1 MKPIKKLNNKEN
13 MAEIKG
19 QREWIIERAAE
30 MFLRLGVKAVRMD
43 DIAHELGI
51 SKRTLYE
58 LFNDKEELIFL
69 AMKHLYEERMAKHK
83 AICIKAENE
92 LAGMF
97 FVMDEIFKQGEPHH
111 RLSTN
116 LKRFYPKIYEQ
127 LLKEGREA
135 NLVGLRTMIGRG
147 IEKGYFLKEMNIEIT
162 IGIFNAISQ
171 SIQNTQEHI
180 LPEGITPRQAFIQVV
195 NTLFRGIS
203 TPEGI
208 ALIDKYTREEAV
220 KKYQ

>member
-1 MKPIKKLNNKEN
+1 
-13 MAEIKG
+13 MAEIKN
-19 QREWIIERAAE
+19 QREWIVARSAE

-51 SKRTLYE
+51 SKRTIYE
-58 LFNDKEELIFL
+58 LFSDKEELIL
-69 AMKHLYEERMAKHK
+69 QAMKHLYAERMMEHR
-83 AICIKAENE
+83 AICAKAENE

-97 FVMDEIFKQGEPHH
+97 FVMDEIFNQAERHH

-127 LLKEGREA
+127 LLQEGREA
-135 NLVGLRTMIGRG
+135 NMLGLRTMIERG
-147 IEKGYFLKEMNIEIT
+147 IEKGYFLREMNIEIT
-162 IGIFNAISQ
+162 IRIFSTLSQ
-171 SIQNTQEHI
+171 SPQNNSEQFLTKEI
-180 LPEGITPRQAFIQVV
+180 SPRAAFIQVV

-208 ALIDKYTREEAV
+208 AIIDKYVQGGYTR
-220 KKYQ
+220 KYE

>member
-1 MKPIKKLNNKEN
+1 
-13 MAEIKG
+13 MAEIKN
-19 QREWIIERAAE
+19 QREWIVARSAE

-51 SKRTLYE
+51 SKRTIYE
-58 LFNDKEELIFL
+58 LFSDKEELILL
-69 AMKHLYEERMAKHK
+69 AMKHLYEERMMEHR
-83 AICIKAENE
+83 AICAKAENE

-97 FVMDEIFKQGEPHH
+97 FVMDEIFNQAERHQ

-127 LLKEGREA
+127 LLQEGREA
-135 NLVGLRTMIGRG
+135 NMLGLRTMIERG
-147 IEKGYFLKEMNIEIT
+147 IEKGYFLREMNIEIT
-162 IGIFNAISQ
+162 IRIFSTISQ
-171 SIQNTQEHI
+171 SIQNNSEQFLSKEI
-180 LPEGITPRQAFIQVV
+180 SPRKAFIQVV

-208 ALIDKYTREEAV
+208 SIIDKYVQGSYTR
-220 KKYQ
+220 KYE

>member
-1 MKPIKKLNNKEN
+1 

-19 QREWIIERAAE
+19 QREWIIGRAAK

-69 AMKHLYEERMAKHK
+69 AMKHLYEERMTKHK
-83 AICIKAENE
+83 AICTKAENE

-97 FVMDEIFKQGEPHH
+97 FVMDEIFKQGEKHQ

-135 NLVGLRTMIGRG
+135 NMIGLRTMIGRG

-162 IGIFNAISQ
+162 IGIFNAVSQ
-171 SIQNTQEHI
+171 SIQKNEEHI
-180 LPEGITPRQAFIQVV
+180 LPEGITPRQAFIQVL

-208 ALIDKYTREEAV
+208 ALIDRYTRDEV
-220 KKYQ
+220 VRKYE